1 MNYKSIYIKGARVHN
16 LKNIELDIPHNKL
29 VVVTGLS
36 GSGKSTLAFD
46 TIFAEGQRRYVES
59 LSSYAR
65 QFLGRMSKPEV
76 DIITGIA
83 PAVAIEQKVSSRN
96 PRSTVGTTTEIYD
109 YLRLLYSRIGKT
121 ISPVSGMEI
130 KCYTTD
136 DVVEYITALGEGSRV
151 YIAVPL
157 RLKSGQGLIDKLLQ
171 LVADGI
177 LRLYMGGE
185 LVLLE
190 DFIPT
195 VTENT
200 STADTYIVIDRLKVA
215 TDDDT
220 LNRLRES
227 VSGAFGYG
235 TNSCVVIADGKL
247 VEFSALMSADGIEF
261 EHLSEHLFGF
271 NNPLGACPVCEGFGR
286 ITGIDENLVVPD
298 KSRSIFD
305 NAIACWRGESMSRF
319 RNQLV
324 QNAYKFDFPIHEPYY
339 KLTEEQRR
347 LLWTGNEYFDGLNAF
362 FDYLEREK
370 KRHKTQFSILK
381 ARYTGKTLCPACNGA
396 RLRPEALY
404 VKVGG
409 KDIAQLA
416 AMTVDSLIEFFD
428 TLSLDEHDTTTAQR
442 ILVEIKNRLQY
453 LSDVGLGYLT
463 LNRLSSTLSGGES
476 QRINLST
483 SLGSNLT
490 GSLYILD
497 EPSIGLHPRDTARLI
512 TVLKQLRD
520 LGNTVIVV
528 EHEEEIIRAADYI
541 VDIGP
546 QAGENGGKVVYSGDY
561 DKLCKATES
570 LTADYLCGRKSIL
583 APQFVRPWSNYI
595 CINGAR
601 VNNLKNISVKIP
613 LGVMTCITGV
623 SGSGKSSLVKGI
635 LYPALRRAI
644 METGENPGDFDG
656 MSGDMKMIRGIELVD
671 QNPIG
676 KSSRSNPVTYI
687 KAYDEIRR
695 LYADQPYAQRTNIQP
710 SHFSFNMVG
719 GRCEQCQ
726 GEGTIKIGM
735 QFMADVTLTCD
746 ACNGRRFKQEILDIK
761 YRNKDICDV
770 LDMSIDQAIEF
781 FGADSKSNN
790 TCRRIVDRLKPL
802 QDVGL
807 GYVKLGQS
815 SSTLSGGES
824 QRVKLASF
832 LTKDTGRG
840 SIVFIFDE
848 PTTGLH
854 FHDIKRLL
862 AAFDALIANGH
873 TVVIVEHNMDIIKCA
888 DHIIDLG
895 PEAGYDGGEVVFE
908 GTPKDLIDCKSS
920 YTGSYLKQ
928 HLK

>member
-1 MNYKSIYIKGARVHN
+1 MSYKSIYIKGARVHN

-177 LRLYMGGE
+177 LRLYIGGE

-195 VTENT
+195 VTDKT

-370 KRHKTQFSILK
+370 KRHKTQFSILM

-409 KDIAQLA
+409 ESIAELA

-428 TLSLDEHDTTTAQR
+428 TLSLDEHDTTTVQR

-512 TVLKQLRD
+512 TVL
-520 LGNTVIVV
+520 
-528 EHEEEIIRAADYI
+528 
-541 VDIGP
+541 
-546 QAGENGGKVVYSGDY
+546 
-561 DKLCKATES
+561 
-570 LTADYLCGRKSIL
+570 
-583 APQFVRPWSNYI
+583 
-595 CINGAR
+595 
-601 VNNLKNISVKIP
+601 
-613 LGVMTCITGV
+613 
-623 SGSGKSSLVKGI
+623 
-635 LYPALRRAI
+635 
-644 METGENPGDFDG
+644 
-656 MSGDMKMIRGIELVD
+656 
-671 QNPIG
+671 
-676 KSSRSNPVTYI
+676 
-687 KAYDEIRR
+687 
-695 LYADQPYAQRTNIQP
+695 
-710 SHFSFNMVG
+710 
-719 GRCEQCQ
+719 
-726 GEGTIKIGM
+726 
-735 QFMADVTLTCD
+735 
-746 ACNGRRFKQEILDIK
+746 
-761 YRNKDICDV
+761 
-770 LDMSIDQAIEF
+770 
-781 FGADSKSNN
+781 
-790 TCRRIVDRLKPL
+790 
-802 QDVGL
+802 
-807 GYVKLGQS
+807 
-815 SSTLSGGES
+815 
-824 QRVKLASF
+824 
-832 LTKDTGRG
+832 
-840 SIVFIFDE
+840 
-848 PTTGLH
+848 
-854 FHDIKRLL
+854 
-862 AAFDALIANGH
+862 
-873 TVVIVEHNMDIIKCA
+873 
-888 DHIIDLG
+888 
-895 PEAGYDGGEVVFE
+895 
-908 GTPKDLIDCKSS
+908 
-920 YTGSYLKQ
+920 
-928 HLK
+928 

>member
-1 MNYKSIYIKGARVHN
+1 MSYKSIYIKGARVHN

-177 LRLYMGGE
+177 LRLYIGGE

-195 VTENT
+195 VTDKT

-570 LTADYLCGRKSIL
+570 LTADYLCGRKSISS
-583 APQFVRPWSNYI
+583 PQFVRPWSNYI

-761 YRNKDICDV
+761 YRDKDICDV

>member
-177 LRLYMGGE
+177 LRLYIGGE

-195 VTENT
+195 VTDKT

-428 TLSLDEHDTTTAQR
+428 TLSLDEHDTTTVQR
-442 ILVEIKNRLQY
+442 ILVVIKNRLQY

-761 YRNKDICDV
+761 YRDKDICDV

-790 TCRRIVDRLKPL
+790 TCRRIVERLKPL

-908 GTPKDLIDCKSS
+908 GTPKDLTDCKSS

>member
-1 MNYKSIYIKGARVHN
+1 MSYKSIYIKGARVHN

-83 PAVAIEQKVSSRN
+83 PAVAIEQKVSTRN

-177 LRLYMGGE
+177 LRLYIGGE

-195 VTENT
+195 VTDKT

-428 TLSLDEHDTTTAQR
+428 TLSLDEHDTTTVQR

-761 YRNKDICDV
+761 YRDKDICDV

-790 TCRRIVDRLKPL
+790 TCRRIVERLKPL

>member
-1 MNYKSIYIKGARVHN
+1 MSYKSIYIKGARVHN

-177 LRLYMGGE
+177 LRLYIGGE

-442 ILVEIKNRLQY
+442 ILVEIRNRLQY

-570 LTADYLCGRKSIL
+570 LTADYLCGRKSISS
-583 APQFVRPWSNYI
+583 PQFVRPWSNYI

-761 YRNKDICDV
+761 YRDKDICDV

>member
-1 MNYKSIYIKGARVHN
+1 MSYKSIYIKGARVHN

-177 LRLYMGGE
+177 LRLYIGGE

-195 VTENT
+195 VTDKT
-200 STADTYIVIDRLKVA
+200 STTDTYIVIDRLKVA

-442 ILVEIKNRLQY
+442 ILIEIKNRLQY

-761 YRNKDICDV
+761 YRDKDICDV

>member
-177 LRLYMGGE
+177 LRLYIGGE

-195 VTENT
+195 VTDKT

-319 RNQLV
+319 RDKLV

-362 FDYLEREK
+362 FDYLEREN

-428 TLSLDEHDTTTAQR
+428 TLSLDEHDTTTVQR

-570 LTADYLCGRKSIL
+570 LTADYLCGRKSIS

-761 YRNKDICDV
+761 YRDKDICDV